1 MNGIQD
7 KGRSLK
13 VQKPLSM
20 HRTPLTTSI
29 LSAFILFFLLAPAVF
44 AADAKR
50 GEALFEYCAPC
61 HGNQAEG
68 NHELKAP
75 PLAGQESWYI
85 EAQLKKFQEGVR
97 GTNPHYEPG
106 RRMRPMAMTLK
117 TAEDMQLVAAYI
129 SGLKAV
135 KAEATLQGGQAE
147 TGRTLFNTC
156 LACHGPEGK
165 GNPVLKAPALVTSSD
180 WYLFAQLQNFKSGI
194 RGASPKDIT
203 GMQMRPMA
211 MTLADEQAVKDVIAF
226 IMTLR

>member
-1 MNGIQD
+1 
-7 KGRSLK
+7 
-13 VQKPLSM
+13 M
-20 HRTPLTTSI
+20 HRIPLTTSI
-29 LSAFILFFLLAPAVF
+29 SSAFILFFVLAPAVF
-44 AADAKR
+44 AADAGR
-50 GEALFEYCAPC
+50 GRALFEYCTPC

-97 GTNPHYEPG
+97 GTDPHYEPG

-135 KAEATLQGGQAE
+135 KAEVTLQGGQAE

-165 GNPVLKAPALVTSSD
+165 GNPALKAPALVPSSD
-180 WYLFAQLQNFKSGI
+180 WYLFSQLQNFKNGI
-194 RGASPKDIT
+194 RGASLKDIT